1 MPCIGCIHASVAEK
15 LSEVVTFRLSPSA
28 GARLDGL
35 AKEAARLEGRPTPSR
50 NDHARSMVMLSL
62 ERREPRTKLA
72 IVECIERFRRIVANE
87 AEPLDQI
94 TELIIG
100 RARRSTVE
108 SLNLIIDVIQSD
120 GYLDTRDSSKLLEG
134 LGSKLD
140 EIQSKKGET
149 T

>member
-1 MPCIGCIHASVAEK
+1 MAEK
-15 LSEVVTFRLSPSA
+15 LSEVVTFRLSPSD
-28 GARLDGL
+28 GARIDGL
-35 AKEAARLEGRPTPSR
+35 AKAAAGLEGRPTPSR
-50 NDHARSMVMLSL
+50 NDHASSMVMLSL